1 MSIVLIIVRVLL
13 LFAVL
18 NFAVKARTGSFLDNS
33 DLVAWQKRPGYVWQG
48 RRAVTMR
55 MARHHAERAALS
67 PRP

>member
-33 DLVAWQKRPGYVWQG
+33 DLVAWQKRPGYVWL
-48 RRAVTMR
+48 RAHGLISAGVT
-55 MARHHAERAALS
+55 HVG
-67 PRP
+67 

>member
-18 NFAVKARTGSFLDNS
+18 NFAVKLTGSFLDNS
-33 DLVAWQKRPGYVWQG
+33 ESGGVAKRPGYVWQG

-55 MARHHAERAALS
+55 MARHHAEPAALS
-67 PRP
+67 ARP